1 MKRSAAEIA
10 ALARLIDTALE
21 LPPGERDT
29 WIDQLPSDHDTLK
42 PALRKLLAT
51 PPAGNSTFTLAD
63 ISEQVQ
69 AARLDLVQHVVGSVD
84 IEIRRR
90 DRDRREHGGGILRV
104 EQTLIVRGR

>member
-10 ALARLIDTALE
+10 ALARLIDTALD

-29 WIDQLPSDHDTLK
+29 WIEQLPSDHDTLK

-69 AARLDLVQHVVGSVD
+69 AALQGAAGAAEAMEFRAGARVPPLRSRRSDSVRRLTTTMSVF
-84 IEIRRR
+84 R
-90 DRDRREHGGGILRV
+90 
-104 EQTLIVRGR
+104 Q